1 MSPELTQ
8 PLPDEARLA
17 LAYTPEFLRGPL
29 RIFFEFDAR
38 LARLVTA
45 TSEPMLG
52 QVRLAWWRD
61 TLGMA
66 VSERPK
72 GDEVLDA
79 IGQHWAG
86 AEEALVALVNGWE
99 NMLAEPPMSEEAVL
113 AFADGRGQALAG
125 LNFFGG
131 GGEKIANMLSEA
143 GRLWALADAASHLPQ
158 GEERDTFVSLGRSI
172 APIAALKVPYKG
184 VSVLA
189 ALAARSLRVGGKP
202 LMAGRGAALV
212 ALRAGILGR

>member
-8 PLPDEARLA
+8 TLPDEARLA

-66 VSERPK
+66 VSERPR

-79 IGQHWAG
+79 IGQHWVG
-86 AEEALVALVNGWE
+86 AEDALVALVNGWE
-99 NMLAEPPMSEEAVL
+99 NMLTEPPMSKEAVL

-131 GGEKIANMLSEA
+131 GGEATVKNLRET

-158 GEERDTFVSLGRSI
+158 GGERDIFVSLGLSI
-172 APIAALKVPYKG
+172 APTSALAAPYKG
-184 VSVLA
+184 VAVLA
-189 ALAARSLRVGGKP
+189 ALAVRSIQAGGKP

>member
-131 GGEKIANMLSEA
+131 GGEKFANMLSEA

-189 ALAARSLRVGGKP
+189 ALAARSLRANGKP

-212 ALRAGILGR
+212 AMRAGILGR